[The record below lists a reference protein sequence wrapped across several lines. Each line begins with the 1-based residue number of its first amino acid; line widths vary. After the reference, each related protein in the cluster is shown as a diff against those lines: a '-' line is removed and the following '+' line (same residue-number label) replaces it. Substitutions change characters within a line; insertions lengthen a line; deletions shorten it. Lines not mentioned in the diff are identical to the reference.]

1 MLGEIMS
8 VFETYHFFAVV
19 KEENGIIFGECLV
32 HNPPEYLVGVKKND
46 VVEQV
51 YIGKDKQQ
59 AEKIYLNLLSQI

>member
-8 VFETYHFFAVV
+8 SFETYHFFAVV
-19 KEENGIIFGECLV
+19 KEENGIIFGECLA
-32 HNPPEYLVGVKKND
+32 HNPPEYGVFKKKDD

-59 AEKIYLNLLSQI
+59 AEKIYLDLISK